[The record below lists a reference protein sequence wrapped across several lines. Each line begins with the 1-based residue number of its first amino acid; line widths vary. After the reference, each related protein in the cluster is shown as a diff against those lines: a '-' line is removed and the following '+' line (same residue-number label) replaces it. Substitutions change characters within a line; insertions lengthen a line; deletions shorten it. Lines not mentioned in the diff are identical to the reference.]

1 MKEKD
6 IIFQPFD
13 KFIYRLP
20 ALPLSY
26 LSNILEGGK
35 NVSECLSD
43 KRVEET
49 VYIGSADLCK
59 ELEKLVSGKVKEEDK
74 INNIELSFAKYL
86 SRMST
91 RCTPFGLFATCSIG
105 NLGDVTQFSLDNEI
119 SRCTRLDMY
128 YLCALV
134 QSILSLPDVKR
145 GVLYYPNNTL
155 YKVGKYMRYIEYK
168 YSDKRRMHTIS
179 SVERSE
185 YLNAILRKAVG
196 GVMIGELLGYLREQG
211 IEDEEGLYFIDEL
224 IKSQLL
230 VSELDVM
237 VVGEEYLKKFIM
249 ILCNMHLEDSTRE
262 LVNSL
267 CCINSWLEEIDRGK
281 LNPMGGYRQIM
292 HLVSKMPATY
302 TENYLFQVDATRKST
317 VATLGE
323 SVITELQSVISF
335 FSKLGS
341 AEVSPLDS
349 FKTAFYN
356 RYEEREIPLAMALD
370 SELGIGYPLGH
381 GIGDISPIVDNL
393 ILPFQRKHVANTTN
407 VQTLLLERLMQAERE
422 GASEIVFHPEEFKSV
437 PENWNGFPET
447 LYALFQVMNGEEDE
461 PLLNIRSIGGS
472 AANLL
477 SRFAH
482 LDTEIEELVKDI
494 SKKESEL
501 VTDGILAE
509 IVHLPS
515 SRVGNILSRPHLRE
529 YEIVYLANSD
539 LAEDNKIYIDD
550 LMLSYRGGEL
560 ILRSKKLNQK
570 IFPRLTSAHNYYND
584 TLPVYRFLCDMQHQG
599 KRTSFGF
606 DWGGLAD
613 KLAYRPRVR
622 YGNSILSLAAWRVKQ
637 DEIATF
643 TLLPDSDLIINVT
656 EWRTKRN
663 IPEFVLLSEGDNEL
677 YVDFKSPISIR
688 AFLSAVK
695 KRIAFQ
701 LLEFIFT
708 PDNLIVEGTDGKY
721 LNECIVGFYRD
732 SKK

>member
-1 MKEKD
+1 M
-6 IIFQPFD
+6 IFQPFD
-13 KFIYRLP
+13 RFIYRLP
-20 ALPLSY
+20 AFPLCY
-26 LSNILEGGK
+26 LRNVFGRGK
-35 NVSECLSD
+35 SVSECFSD

-59 ELEKLVSGKVKEEDK
+59 ELGKLVSGKMKDENK
-74 INNIELSFAKYL
+74 INSIEFSFVKYL

-105 NLGDVTQFSLDNEI
+105 NIREVTQFSIGEEI
-119 SRCTRLDMY
+119 NRCTRLDMY

-155 YKVGKYMRYIEYK
+155 YKVGRYMRYIEYK
-168 YSDKRRMHTIS
+168 YLNKRRMHLIS
-179 SVERSE
+179 SVERSK
-185 YLNAILRKAVG
+185 YLDAILKKAAK
-196 GVMIGELLGYLREQG
+196 GVMIGELSSYFNEQG
-211 IEDEEGLYFIDEL
+211 LDEGESSSFIDEL

-237 VVGEEYLKKFIM
+237 VVGEDYLKKFIM
-249 ILCNMHLEDSTRE
+249 ILCNMDLEDSTRE
-262 LVNSL
+262 IVNSL
-267 CCINSWLEEIDRGK
+267 CCINSWLEEIDTGK
-281 LNPMGGYRQIM
+281 LNPLNGYRQIM
-292 HLVSKMPATY
+292 QLVSQMPATY
-302 TENYLFQVDATRKST
+302 TENYLFQVDATRKSA

-335 FSKLGS
+335 YSKFGNV
-341 AEVSPLDS
+341 EVSPLDN

-370 SELGIGYPLGH
+370 SELGIGYPLGY

-393 ILPFQRKHVANTTN
+393 ILPIKRKYVSNTTN
-407 VQTLLLERLMQAERE
+407 VQTLLLERLMKAERE
-422 GASEIVFHPEEFKSV
+422 GASEIVFNPEEFKSL

-447 LYALFQVMNGEEDE
+447 LYALFQVMNGENDK
-461 PLLNIRSIGGS
+461 PLLNVRSIGGS

-482 LDTEIEELVKDI
+482 LDTKIEELVKDI
-494 SKKESEL
+494 SRKESEL
-501 VTDGILAE
+501 VTNGILAE

-539 LAEDNKIYIDD
+539 LAEENKIYIDD
-550 LMLSYRGGEL
+550 LMLSCRGGEL
-560 ILRSKKLNQK
+560 VLRSKKLNRN
-570 IFPRLTSAHNYYND
+570 IIPRLTSAHNYYND
-584 TLPVYRFLCDMQHQG
+584 TLPIYRFLCDMQHQG

-637 DEIATF
+637 EEIASF
-643 TLLPDSDLIINVT
+643 AQLSDYDLVTNVT
-656 EWRTKRN
+656 RWRTKRN
-663 IPEFVLLSEGDNEL
+663 IPVYVLLSEGDNEL
-677 YVDFKSPISIR
+677 YIDFESPISIR
-688 AFLSAVK
+688 AFLSTVK
-695 KRIAFQ
+695 KRMAFQ

-708 PDNLIVEGTDGKY
+708 SDDLIVEGTDGKY

>member
-1 MKEKD
+1 MKD
-6 IIFQPFD
+6 MIFQPFD
-13 KFIYRLP
+13 RFIYRLP
-20 ALPLSY
+20 AFPLCY
-26 LSNILEGGK
+26 LRNVFGRGK
-35 NVSECLSD
+35 SVSECFSD

-59 ELEKLVSGKVKEEDK
+59 ELGKLVSGKMKDENK
-74 INNIELSFAKYL
+74 INSIEFSFVKYL

-105 NLGDVTQFSLDNEI
+105 NIREVTQFSIGEEI
-119 SRCTRLDMY
+119 NRCTRLDMY

-155 YKVGKYMRYIEYK
+155 YKVGRYMRYIEYK
-168 YSDKRRMHTIS
+168 YLNKRRMHLIS
-179 SVERSE
+179 SVERSK
-185 YLNAILRKAVG
+185 YLDAILKKAAK
-196 GVMIGELLGYLREQG
+196 GVMIGELSSYFNEQG
-211 IEDEEGLYFIDEL
+211 LDEGESSSFIDEL

-237 VVGEEYLKKFIM
+237 VVGEDYLKKFIM
-249 ILCNMHLEDSTRE
+249 ILCNMDLEDSTRE
-262 LVNSL
+262 IVNSL
-267 CCINSWLEEIDRGK
+267 CCINSWLEEIDTGK
-281 LNPMGGYRQIM
+281 LNPLNGYRQIM
-292 HLVSKMPATY
+292 QLVSQMPATY
-302 TENYLFQVDATRKST
+302 TENYLFQVDATRKSA

-335 FSKLGS
+335 YSKFGNV
-341 AEVSPLDS
+341 EVSPLDN

-370 SELGIGYPLGH
+370 SELGIGYPLGY

-393 ILPFQRKHVANTTN
+393 ILPIKRKYVSNTTN
-407 VQTLLLERLMQAERE
+407 VQTLLLERLMKAERE
-422 GASEIVFHPEEFKSV
+422 GASEIVFNPEEFKSL

-447 LYALFQVMNGEEDE
+447 LYALFQVMNGENDK
-461 PLLNIRSIGGS
+461 PLLNVRSIGGS

-482 LDTEIEELVKDI
+482 LDTKIEELVKDI
-494 SKKESEL
+494 SRKESEL
-501 VTDGILAE
+501 VTNGILAE

-539 LAEDNKIYIDD
+539 LAEENKIYIDD
-550 LMLSYRGGEL
+550 LMLSCRGGEL
-560 ILRSKKLNQK
+560 VLRSKKLNRN
-570 IFPRLTSAHNYYND
+570 IIPRLTSAHNYYND
-584 TLPVYRFLCDMQHQG
+584 TLPIYRFLCDMQHQG

-637 DEIATF
+637 EEIASF
-643 TLLPDSDLIINVT
+643 AQLSDYDLVTNVT
-656 EWRTKRN
+656 RWRTKRN
-663 IPEFVLLSEGDNEL
+663 IPVYVLLSEGDNEL
-677 YVDFKSPISIR
+677 YIDFESPISIR
-688 AFLSAVK
+688 AFLSTVK
-695 KRIAFQ
+695 KRMAFQ

-708 PDNLIVEGTDGKY
+708 SDDLIVEGTDGKY